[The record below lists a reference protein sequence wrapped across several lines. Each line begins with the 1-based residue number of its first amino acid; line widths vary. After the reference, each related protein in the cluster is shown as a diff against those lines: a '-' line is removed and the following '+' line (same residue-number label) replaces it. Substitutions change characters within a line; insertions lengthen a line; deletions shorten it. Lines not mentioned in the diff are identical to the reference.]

1 MKEPYLEVTFRHGRP
16 IAAYLYLPREI
27 GEKSY
32 RTSKAE
38 PGMVVDFGQSGN
50 PIGIEITAPTKITV
64 ADRSLVAATD
74 IKWRSH
80 SFAEA
85 ALVKRV
91 RRICVCRLI

>member
-1 MKEPYLEVTFRHGRP
+1 MKEPYLEVTFCHGRP

-64 ADRSLVAATD
+64 ADLNDVLSKLGLPPMKDSELAPLQAA
-74 IKWRSH
+74 
-80 SFAEA
+80 
-85 ALVKRV
+85 
-91 RRICVCRLI
+91 